1 LQISLP
7 PHYSHQNCELVHNFI
22 PFYPQNLKEH
32 IMSKELNII
41 DTLVAE
47 SAEVAVQ
54 PEMIKLDDLSLA
66 LVGGGAVGV
75 AF

>member
-1 LQISLP
+1 
-7 PHYSHQNCELVHNFI
+7 
-22 PFYPQNLKEH
+22 
-32 IMSKELNII
+32 MSKELNIV